1 MNLTSASD
9 QPQLPPPPAPN
20 PQEIRVLDRWAKELA
35 TKSVTNR
42 HGHKGVLYLDVICL
56 KVSTS
61 LISDFYT
68 KQRNAYKKLTGTNWD
83 KNQC

>member
-1 MNLTSASD
+1 MCFVSI
-9 QPQLPPPPAPN
+9 
-20 PQEIRVLDRWAKELA
+20 E
-35 TKSVTNR
+35 KS
-42 HGHKGVLYLDVICL
+42 GVPVIGEQGVGAEGDKQTWTQGTVYLNVICL

-83 KNQC
+83 KVNVNNWDQKEPRLRSV